1 MSDQADDDE
10 RAEPI
15 PEADA
20 LEQATPVEPE
30 PAEDDEI
37 ELPDGVP
44 DDATEA
50 DALEQ
55 ATPVPDQEG
64 EDVRR

>member
-1 MSDQADDDE
+1 MSDQHDGTT
-10 RAEPI
+10 EPV

-20 LEQATPVEPE
+20 LEQDKPVEPG
-30 PAEDDEI
+30 PANDEI

-44 DDATEA
+44 DDASEA

-55 ATPVPDQEG
+55 ATPVQGQDDD
-64 EDVRR
+64 DVPR